1 MNLINKIGIV
11 IFVLLVCSCN
21 NKQIR
26 NIPEMAIEYDLDNK
40 SCSET
45 SVSEQLPY
53 KNRIFTAFRRENA
66 RLVRQ
71 LAELPNKSN
80 TISEYIKPGA
90 AQWSYSTIFGIT
102 HFIADSI
109 HPLEN
114 HAIVPKLR
122 KTDKIKI
129 SISYPPNYYTARYW
143 TENYIGDPEKNEQYF
158 QTIDVNNG
166 ILIVPDED
174 SGHIFEVTAV
184 WESVNNIKGT
194 QGYAKYVFFIP
205 NNYIE

>member
-1 MNLINKIGIV
+1 MYLINKIGIV

-21 NKQIR
+21 NKQIK
-26 NIPEMAIEYDLDNK
+26 NIPEMAIEYDLDN
-40 SCSET
+40 T
-45 SVSEQLPY
+45 
-53 KNRIFTAFRRENA
+53 IF
-66 RLVRQ
+66 
-71 LAELPNKSN
+71 
-80 TISEYIKPGA
+80 EYIKLGA

-102 HFIADSI
+102 HFIADSM
-109 HPLEN
+109 HPLEYD
-114 HAIVPKLR
+114 AVVPKLR

-129 SISYPPNYYTARYW
+129 KISYPPDYYTARYW

-166 ILIVPDED
+166 IIILPNED
-174 SGHIFEVTAV
+174 TGHIFEVTAV

-205 NNYIE
+205 NNYIK